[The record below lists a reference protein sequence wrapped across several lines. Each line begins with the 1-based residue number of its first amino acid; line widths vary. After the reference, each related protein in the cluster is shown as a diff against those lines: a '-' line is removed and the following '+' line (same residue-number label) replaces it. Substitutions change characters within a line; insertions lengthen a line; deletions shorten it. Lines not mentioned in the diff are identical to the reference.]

1 MTATCTRVRDQLL
14 QGHGH
19 ASAELETHLVDCAE
33 CARFASELD
42 GLRAALQDH
51 HARVEPDAGFA
62 VRVTARLVRHPAE
75 DLGYTAV
82 LVGNAFWSGFD
93 TARIVERAR
102 FQFAAGEHFGDVRQ
116 FEVQLQVFTFGQ
128 FESRHE

>member
-19 ASAELETHLVDCAE
+19 ASAELETHLADCAE

-75 DLGYTAV
+75 DLGWVAARLLPVTLV
-82 LVGNAFWSGFD
+82 LLGLLAWIAYQ
-93 TARIVERAR
+93 TPLPPLP
-102 FQFAAGEHFGDVRQ
+102 AGEGV
-116 FEVQLQVFTFGQ
+116 ET
-128 FESRHE
+128 ESVDLLSWVVADSSEGTP